1 MTNGPLIEFTVG
13 NRQAGESIQLPAG
26 GQSLEF
32 HAKVWSTLPLTRAVI
47 YNNGKV
53 WKEVPLSADRRLADF
68 REQAKVTES
77 GWYSLSV
84 EGERTAGSP
93 DPSFPQAVGNPVRVY
108 VGDGKIRSR
117 ESAEYFIRWI
127 DKLRKMAEA
136 QPGWRSQTEKDRVFA
151 VMDEA
156 RKVYQ
161 QRASEAR

>member
-1 MTNGPLIEFTVG
+1 
-13 NRQAGESIQLPAG
+13 
-26 GQSLEF
+26 
-32 HAKVWSTLPLTRAVI
+32 VI

-53 WKEVPLSADRRLADF
+53 WKEVPLSADRRSADF
-68 REQAKVTES
+68 RELTKVTAS
-77 GWYSLSV
+77 GWYSLYV

-117 ESAEYFIRWI
+117 ESADYFIRWI

-151 VMDEA
+151 VMDQA

-161 QRASEAR
+161 QRANEAR